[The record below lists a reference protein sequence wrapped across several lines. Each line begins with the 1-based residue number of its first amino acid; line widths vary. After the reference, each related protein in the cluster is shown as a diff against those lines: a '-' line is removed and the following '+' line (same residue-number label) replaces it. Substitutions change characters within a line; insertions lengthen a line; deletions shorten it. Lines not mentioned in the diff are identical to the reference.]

1 MVIHDSKDKIGSP
14 TGILSIIYTQ
24 KIIAMRHMHFQH
36 TILVHIIAVTLV
48 SNERGN
54 DIEVKPDLTFRQIEL
69 LRD

>member
-1 MVIHDSKDKIGSP
+1 
-14 TGILSIIYTQ
+14 
-24 KIIAMRHMHFQH
+24 MRHMHFQH
-36 TILVHIIAVTLV
+36 TDTVTLVV